1 MEEKK
6 ARTTIR
12 QKSRSEKAKASAPDQ
27 AKRAMPRGRK
37 KKLARDGQ
45 ILMQMPM
52 IPLRGLT
59 VFPGI
64 TLSFDVARDRSRLAI
79 EAAMAGSQL
88 LFLDAQIDISVDW
101 PAPDEIY
108 RIGCVARI
116 RQVVEQPGNEG
127 TVKLL
132 VEGLRRASLN
142 RVVYDD
148 PFYLVEVKEYAYE
161 QPEDS
166 QPENEAYRRQLLHA
180 LDKYAGASGKIS
192 PEALIAISN
201 LTDAGKTADMIAAN
215 LGIQLSEKQ
224 DLLEQIDPLERIRKL
239 IVMLGREQYIA
250 ELEKDIGEKVRST
263 IEKNQ
268 KDYILREQM
277 KVIQH
282 ELGDQENIQD
292 EVNTYLELLKQKN
305 IPADAKPRLEKE
317 ITRMSRMPAG
327 YPEAAVIRNYL
338 DLIFEMPWGRI
349 DEEHL
354 DIARAR
360 KVLDRDHYG
369 LKKVKE
375 RILEYL
381 AVRKLRI
388 EAGQTSSKGPILCLV
403 GPPGTGKTSIAR
415 SVADALGRKY
425 TRMSLGGI
433 HDEAEIR
440 GHRKTYIG
448 AMPGRIINAIRQ
460 IGTDNP
466 LILLDEIDKVGS
478 DFRGD
483 PSSALLE
490 VLDPE
495 QNIAFRDHYL
505 EIPYDLSHVLFIT
518 TANTTET
525 IPQALLDR
533 MEVVQISGYTQEEK
547 VEIVARHLL
556 AHQLEA
562 NALKKSQLTLTRDA
576 IRSLISGYTREAGVR
591 QLEREIAHVC
601 RRAAILIAEGKQQ
614 KVRVTA
620 EQLEALIG
628 RRRFR
633 FEKAQ
638 AQDQIGVATGL
649 AWTFAGGDTLN
660 IEVNVMSGTGK
671 LELTGQLGDVMKE
684 SARAAVTYIRTI
696 VDSLGI
702 DPEFAAK
709 NDIHIHVPE
718 GATPKDGPSAGIT
731 LAVAVASALSKRPV
745 NHNVAMT
752 GEITLRGRVLPIGGL
767 KEKIIAANRAGIEIV
782 LIPLE
787 NERDLED
794 VPESVQKQMK
804 IIPVKNMADVL
815 REALVPAAL
824 VTDPKATAI

>member
-1 MEEKK
+1 MNDKPIKK
-6 ARTTIR
+6 PINKPITKPTKNPIIKPIK
-12 QKSRSEKAKASAPDQ
+12 KSITK
-27 AKRAMPRGRK
+27 PRRK
-37 KKLARDGQ
+37 SDSRIIIDL
-45 ILMQMPM
+45 PM

-59 VFPGI
+59 IFPGI

-88 LFLDAQIDISVDW
+88 LFLVAQIDISVEW
-101 PAPDEIY
+101 PSPDEIY
-108 RIGCVARI
+108 QIGCVARI
-116 RQVVEQPGNEG
+116 RQIVEQPGNEG

-132 VEGLRRASLN
+132 VEGLRRASLG
-142 RVVYDD
+142 RVVQSEPY
-148 PFYLVEVKEYAYE
+148 YLVEVNQIPLNTEE
-161 QPEDS
+161 IDLPEL
-166 QPENEAYRRQLLHA
+166 EAYRRRLVHSLE
-180 LDKYAGASGKIS
+180 KYAAASGKIS
-192 PEALIAISN
+192 PEALIAIGN
-201 LTDAGKTADMIAAN
+201 LSDANETADMIAAN
-215 LGIQLSEKQ
+215 LAIHHTEKQ
-224 DLLEQIDPLERIRKL
+224 SLLESIGLIERIRKM
-239 IVMLGREQYIA
+239 IIILGREQHIA
-250 ELEKDIGEKVRST
+250 ELEKDIDEKVRST

-268 KDYILREQM
+268 KDYFLREQM
-277 KVIQH
+277 KVIQR
-282 ELGDQENIQD
+282 ELGEQESVQD
-292 EVNTYLELLKQKN
+292 EVNTYSELLKNKK
-305 IPADAKPRLEKE
+305 IPEDAKPRLEKE
-317 ITRMSRMPAG
+317 ISRMSRLPAG
-327 YPEAAVIRNYL
+327 YPEGAVLRNYL
-338 DLIFEMPWGRI
+338 DLVFEMPWGKV

-354 DIARAR
+354 DIAKAR
-360 KVLDRDHYG
+360 KILDRDHYG

-388 EAGQTSSKGPILCLV
+388 DAGQSGSKGPILCLV

-440 GHRKTYIG
+440 GHRRTYVG

-495 QNIAFRDHYL
+495 QNSAFRDHFL
-505 EIPYDLSHVLFIT
+505 EIPYNLSRVLFIT

-533 MEVVQISGYTQEEK
+533 MEIVPISGYTEEEK
-547 VEIVARHLL
+547 IEIVIRHLY
-556 AHQLEA
+556 AHQLSA
-562 NALKKSQLTLTRDA
+562 NALKRSQLTLTRDA
-576 IRSLISGYTREAGVR
+576 IRTLISGYTREAGVR

-614 KVRVTA
+614 KVRVTS
-620 EQLEALIG
+620 EQLDEFIG
-628 RRRFR
+628 RRKYH

-638 AQDQIGVATGL
+638 EKDQIGVATGL

-660 IEVNVMSGTGK
+660 IEVNVMNGSGK

-696 VDSLGI
+696 VDTLGI

-709 NDIHIHVPE
+709 KDIHIHVPE

-731 LAVAVASALSKRPV
+731 LAVALASALSGRPV
-745 NHNVAMT
+745 RHNVAMT

-767 KEKIIAANRAGIEIV
+767 KEKIIAANRAGIDTV
-782 LIPLE
+782 LIPIE

-794 VPESVQKQMK
+794 IPESVLKK
-804 IIPVKNMADVL
+804 LRIVPVRMMDDVL
-815 REALVPAAL
+815 REALIIL
-824 VTDPKATAI
+824 